1 MNDTDFT
8 SQIKQELDKQ
18 AINDLKKLL
27 QTAEGRRFFS
37 WLLEKCGRDSQDYKG
52 NSRDVF
58 TAGMRNTAVMLIA
71 TAKHLG
77 MDGLDLIHK
86 AEREYVQLQF
96 NILNDLKHKTG
107 GL

>member
-1 MNDTDFT
+1 MYK
-8 SQIKQELDKQ
+8 QIISIFLVYTKYL
-18 AINDLKKLL
+18 
-27 QTAEGRRFFS
+27 TGPFFS
-37 WLLEKCGRDSQDYKG
+37 WLLEKCGRDSQDFKG

>member
-1 MNDTDFT
+1 
-8 SQIKQELDKQ
+8 
-18 AINDLKKLL
+18 
-27 QTAEGRRFFS
+27 
-37 WLLEKCGRDSQDYKG
+37 
-52 NSRDVF
+52 
-58 TAGMRNTAVMLIA
+58 MRNTAVMLIA